1 MHLILILLPFVL
13 FDLSDV
19 FSLSSSGFSQTVP
32 EAAWVIPTL
41 WKTTL
46 DFIRDSKAR
55 ERGWIKEGNEENW
68 LDLISDDGGKT
79 YNLR

>member
-1 MHLILILLPFVL
+1 MVRLVLFHFVL
-13 FDLSDV
+13 FDLSDLSFV
-19 FSLSSSGFSQTVP
+19 SSLGFSQTVP

-55 ERGWIKEGNEENW
+55 ERGWIKEGNEDNW